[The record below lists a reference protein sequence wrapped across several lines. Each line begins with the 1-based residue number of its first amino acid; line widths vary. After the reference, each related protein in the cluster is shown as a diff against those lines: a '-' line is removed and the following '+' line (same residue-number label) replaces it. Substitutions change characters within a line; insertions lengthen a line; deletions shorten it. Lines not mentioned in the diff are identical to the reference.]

1 MTTNYIPA
9 TNNSQLE
16 EYQRREEL
24 RADNILLDAV
34 RHLRKLHPETPTAAL
49 QEIALHDPDVR
60 RAYNKARRKVFSLGR
75 TIRRR
80 QHRAAAS
87 RSQK

>member
-1 MTTNYIPA
+1 MTTNHTPTPNIA
-9 TNNSQLE
+9 QLI

-24 RADNILLDAV
+24 RADNILLAAV
-34 RHLRKLHPETPTAAL
+34 RHLRELHPEMPAAAL

-60 RAYNKARRKVFSLGR
+60 RAYNKARRKTFSLGR

-80 QHRAAAS
+80 QHRAAAN